1 VALTSLVLLL
11 VLDQARLQP
20 WVYQYIL
27 VLGVLLAYTFQKKE
41 KRSEVYPVLSMI
53 IVFMYLYSGLS
64 KINPTFF
71 NEVSIW
77 MIEPI
82 TQQVSVWAQGPFL
95 MVSKG
100 IPFLEIGVAVGL
112 IFKSTRKYAGVILIM
127 IHIFILILIG
137 PLGHDWNSVV
147 WPWNIF
153 SILFILLLFI
163 YNKGL
168 DFRKIISASESL
180 LFKFFFLLVCVLP
193 ILSFFN
199 LWDSY
204 LSFNLYS
211 GNVHNGVLLFEEEA
225 KGRLSSNYQDE
236 IPMKPIP
243 GGYMVNIQQWS
254 IEDISVPSNPSV
266 RVYKS
271 IVSQV
276 CSVPGL
282 SLTLLIE
289 RRALPF
295 GSKQRHYYQ
304 CDEV

>member
-1 VALTSLVLLL
+1 MALTSLVLLL

-180 LFKFFFLLVCVLP
+180 LFKFFFFSCAY
-193 ILSFFN
+193 F
-199 LWDSY
+199 
-204 LSFNLYS
+204 
-211 GNVHNGVLLFEEEA
+211 
-225 KGRLSSNYQDE
+225 LSSVFLIFGIPIFLLTCIQAMFITGSCSLRKKQKEDYQV
-236 IPMKPIP
+236 IIKMK
-243 GGYMVNIQQWS
+243 
-254 IEDISVPSNPSV
+254 
-266 RVYKS
+266 
-271 IVSQV
+271 SQ
-276 CSVPGL
+276 
-282 SLTLLIE
+282 
-289 RRALPF
+289 
-295 GSKQRHYYQ
+295 
-304 CDEV
+304 